1 MICPTTIVSVGKGI
15 DVEQPVS
22 NLWFAENIF
31 KLGGVRFG
39 DYTLGRT
46 TVHSPIYIDPRVLV
60 SNPHSLR
67 AAAQLIAQETSS
79 GQAMRHPKIHP
90 FTLVAGVPFGGL
102 HLATAFSLATNIP
115 MIYARSESGQHRIEG
130 RYDAGETVLI
140 IDDLITSGGSI
151 LQTAAVLEEAGL
163 VVRDAIV
170 LVDRDQGGEARLKR
184 HGYNLYPIL
193 RLEVMLNLYMSK
205 QLITED
211 QYRRSLEYIRTHR
224 TPEALEETAP

>member
-1 MICPTTIVSVGKGI
+1 MFLTTILSTWKGI
-15 DVEQPVS
+15 DVDQPVS
-22 NLWFAENIF
+22 NLWLAENIF
-31 KLGGVRFG
+31 QQGGVRFG

-79 GQAMRHPKIHP
+79 GQAMRHPKIRP

-102 HLATAFSLATNIP
+102 HLATAFSLATDVP
-115 MIYARSESGQHRIEG
+115 MIYARSEAGEHRIEG
-130 RYDAGETVLI
+130 RYAAGETVLI

-151 LQTAAVLEEAGL
+151 LETAAILQEAGL
-163 VVRDAIV
+163 IVRDAIV
-170 LVDRDQGGEARLKR
+170 LVDRDQGGAARLKR
-184 HGYNLYPIL
+184 HGYTLYPIL

-205 QLITED
+205 QFITED

-224 TPEALEETAP
+224 TAEALEETSS

>member
-1 MICPTTIVSVGKGI
+1 MVCPTIHSAGKGP

-22 NLWFAENIF
+22 NLWLAEDIF
-31 KLGGVRFG
+31 QLGGVRFG

-46 TVHSPIYIDPRVLV
+46 TVNSPIYIDPRVLV

-102 HLATAFSLATNIP
+102 HLATAFSLATDVP
-115 MIYARSESGQHRIEG
+115 MIYARGESGEQRIEG
-130 RYDAGETVLI
+130 RYEAGESVLI

-151 LQTAAVLEEAGL
+151 LETAAILKEAGL

-205 QLITED
+205 QLINED

-224 TPEALEETAP
+224 TPEALEDTAL

>member
-1 MICPTTIVSVGKGI
+1 MVCLETIRSAWKGH

-22 NLWFAENIF
+22 NLWLAEDIF

-102 HLATAFSLATNIP
+102 HLATAFSLATNVP
-115 MIYARSESGQHRIEG
+115 MIYARSQGGEHRIEG
-130 RYDAGETVLI
+130 RYKPGETVLV
-140 IDDLITSGGSI
+140 IDDLMTTGGSI
-151 LQTAAVLEEAGL
+151 LETAAILQEAGL

-170 LVDRDQGGEARLKR
+170 LVDRDQGGEARLKS

-205 QLITED
+205 QFITED

-224 TPEALEETAP
+224 TPEALG

>member
-1 MICPTTIVSVGKGI
+1 M
-15 DVEQPVS
+15 EQPVS
-22 NLWFAENIF
+22 NLWLAEDIF
-31 KLGGVRFG
+31 QLGGVRFG

-46 TVHSPIYIDPRVLV
+46 TVNSPIYIDPRVLV

-102 HLATAFSLATNIP
+102 HLATAFSLATNVP
-115 MIYARSESGQHRIEG
+115 MIYARGESGQQRIEG
-130 RYDAGETVLI
+130 RYEAGETVLI

-151 LQTAAVLEEAGL
+151 LQTAAILEEAGL

-170 LVDRDQGGEARLKR
+170 LVDRDQGGQARLKR
-184 HGYNLYPIL
+184 HGYSLYPIL

-224 TPEALEETAP
+224 TPEALEDTAL

>member
-170 LVDRDQGGEARLKR
+170 LVDPRSRRRRRASS
-184 HGYNLYPIL
+184 
-193 RLEVMLNLYMSK
+193 VMATTS
-205 QLITED
+205 IP
-211 QYRRSLEYIRTHR
+211 SC
-224 TPEALEETAP
+224 P

>member
-1 MICPTTIVSVGKGI
+1 MFLTTILSTRKGI

-22 NLWFAENIF
+22 NLWLAENMF
-31 KLGGVRFG
+31 QLGGVRFG

-79 GQAMRHPKIHP
+79 GQAMRHPKIRP

-102 HLATAFSLATNIP
+102 HLATAFSLATDVP
-115 MIYARSESGQHRIEG
+115 MIYARSEAGEHRIEG
-130 RYDAGETVLI
+130 RYAAGETVLI

-151 LQTAAVLEEAGL
+151 LETAAILQEAGL
-163 VVRDAIV
+163 IVRDAIV
-170 LVDRDQGGEARLKR
+170 LVDRDQGGAARLKR
-184 HGYNLYPIL
+184 HGYTLYPIL

-205 QLITED
+205 QFITED

-224 TPEALEETAP
+224 TAEALEETSS